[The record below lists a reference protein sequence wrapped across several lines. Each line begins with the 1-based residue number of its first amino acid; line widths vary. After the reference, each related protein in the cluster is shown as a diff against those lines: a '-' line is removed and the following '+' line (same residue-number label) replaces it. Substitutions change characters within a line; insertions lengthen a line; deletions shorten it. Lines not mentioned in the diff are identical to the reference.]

1 MTPDRDR
8 PKTPKEI
15 AKEKRDRRLRNRVLA
30 AVGALALV
38 VIGVLAYGWYDVNV
52 LSKRR
57 PVITV
62 NGETVSQQR
71 FQARVRLVQLEL
83 LNRIQQTRS
92 LASFVGGDPQAQQS
106 IEQQIQ
112 QMQQQLSN
120 PTLIGQQVVQ
130 QLIRETLIRQ
140 EAQERGISVT
150 EEEVDELIQEVFGY
164 FPEGTPTPLP
174 TNTPRPTATVD
185 PTAAAES
192 TATAT
197 ATERATEASG
207 PTSTPRPT
215 ATPYTLEEFQDNY
228 STYIESISEAGIREE
243 DYRWFAE
250 AEVYREK
257 LLEDFRQD
265 VSRSQEQV
273 NARHILVED
282 EETAQEVLDRLEEG
296 DSFSELAAEYSIDQ
310 SNSQRGGDLGW
321 FGRGQMVEGFEQAA
335 FEAEVGEVVGP
346 VETQF
351 GFHIIEVLEREERR
365 LDDQAFER
373 QVQVEFNE
381 WLSEQRQE
389 ADIEIADDW
398 VEIVPTIEGA
408 QRPAPQSP

>member
-197 ATERATEASG
+197 ATERATEAPG

>member
-207 PTSTPRPT
+207 PTSTPLPT

-373 QVQVEFNE
+373 QVQIEFNE

>member
-197 ATERATEASG
+197 ATERATEAPG

-373 QVQVEFNE
+373 QVQIEFNE